1 MNSFLRVSFVVLLNR
16 LKPEAGS
23 MAPLMVGLAAIS
35 LALILIISTL
45 GSTFVF
51 QRRLVSIA
59 ESKALSAVIDGPE
72 IVSSVPLFSESITSS
87 DGQTVEVRV
96 CALWQPP
103 FRFGKLL
110 EFANR
115 DQLIC
120 ASGLSRLGK

>member
-1 MNSFLRVSFVVLLNR
+1 MSALVNLSRC
-16 LKPEAGS
+16 KAEAGS

-35 LALILIISTL
+35 LSVILIISSL
-45 GSTFVF
+45 GSAFVF

-59 ESKALSAVIDGPE
+59 EAKALSAIIDGPA
-72 IVSSVPLFSESITSS
+72 IVSEVPLATESISS
-87 DGQTVEVRV
+87 PDGQTVEVRV
-96 CALWQPP
+96 CATWQPP
-103 FRFGKLL
+103 FRFGRLL